1 MTQKDRIVELM
12 RDMRWHT
19 NAELNKIWFRYG
31 ARLWELKHEEGY
43 LIEKR
48 NVPKKP
54 GLVEYRYAGR
64 RAGIGG

>member
-1 MTQKDRIVELM
+1 MTQKDRIVELL

-19 NAELNKIWFRYG
+19 NAELNRICFRYG

-43 LIEKR
+43 IIEKR

-64 RAGIGG
+64 RS

>member
-1 MTQKDRIVELM
+1 MRMTQKDRIVELM

-19 NAELNKIWFRYG
+19 NAELNRICFRYG

-43 LIEKR
+43 IIEKR

-64 RAGIGG
+64 RA

>member
-1 MTQKDRIVELM
+1 MTQKERIAELM
-12 RDMRWHT
+12 RDMRWHK
-19 NAELNKIWFRYG
+19 NSELNRICFRYG
-31 ARLWELKHEEGY
+31 ARLWELKHEDGW

-64 RAGIGG
+64 RA

>member
-1 MTQKDRIVELM
+1 MTQKDRIVELL

-19 NAELNKIWFRYG
+19 NAELNRICFRYG

-43 LIEKR
+43 IIEKR

-64 RAGIGG
+64 RA

>member
-19 NAELNKIWFRYG
+19 NAELNGICFRYG

>member
-19 NAELNKIWFRYG
+19 NAELNGICFRYG

-43 LIEKR
+43 IIEKR

-64 RAGIGG
+64 RA

>member
-1 MTQKDRIVELM
+1 MTQKDKIITLM
-12 RDMRWHT
+12 SDMRWHT
-19 NAELNKIWFRYG
+19 NAELNRICFRYG
-31 ARLWELKHEEGY
+31 ARLWELKHVEGY

-64 RAGIGG
+64 RA

>member
-1 MTQKDRIVELM
+1 MTQKDRIIELL

-19 NAELNKIWFRYG
+19 NAELNRICFRYG

-43 LIEKR
+43 IIEKR

-64 RAGIGG
+64 KA